1 MTNVQGI
8 GVWLACCLCLVT
20 GADAGARSFPD
31 LKFNQLT
38 VKDGL
43 STNEVWCTFEDSRGI
58 MWIGTSQG
66 LNRYDG
72 TGFRIYQHRD
82 NDSTTP
88 AGNIIR
94 SIAEDPEHYLWL
106 GTDAG
111 LSRFD
116 PRTGKC
122 RNYRHDTARSNSL
135 ADNGQCAPFTD
146 SKGRLWLATG
156 KGVQLFDY
164 HKDRF
169 ITYTT
174 PPPRYPLHVRVGRFF
189 HRIVEDRQHRL
200 WALGY
205 SGLCLIDEQQQ
216 RLQRYEQL
224 GTGNAS
230 TFCQMPDNRIYLGS
244 PEQGLLTFDPGQYQ
258 YQPVMLQPA
267 PSSPVRVRA
276 LSQWEDNN
284 GDTWLCAGIDGG
296 LALLEAGSNHW
307 KEYTFQRDNPV
318 SFPAFTVYQI
328 TRDSRNRLWLATD
341 NGIAI
346 VDPYLQYFD
355 NLRLYLQTGN
365 TNPRSFG
372 LPNNILQTRQYTYLT
387 SLYGKGVYLA
397 DKSWKLLRHIT
408 AIPPGAAADGN
419 RSVNSIFDDGRGNLW
434 FSTDAGLIRQRGKQ
448 YRLFL
453 PPGADTAQAE
463 AKVIS
468 KIYARK
474 DGLFWIRARS
484 NGLYLFDPEHGRFLA
499 QYKPDGLRIDGA
511 VYACLPEGPD
521 GLWVGAVG
529 GISRYDPGTGSF
541 IKVPVTDMQGRQT
554 RVRWVT
560 DITKDKYG
568 TVWAASASGLVK
580 IDPAQGRGILMDTR
594 SGLPEQNLKRI
605 LADTT
610 GCLWIPS
617 QYGIIRYD
625 GSNKF
630 NYFNINDGLPYQYE
644 GYGFFEADEHG
655 NFLLGF
661 QGIVTRFNPYQVRI
675 NEQTPHLVLMDIE
688 ADGKP
693 IALLEPARQ
702 PEIRLQPGT
711 RLVHIHFALTN
722 YTSPLENKYYYR
734 LGGADGVWQ
743 QVKGGDI
750 DLGSL
755 PKGNHIL
762 YLKGCNNDGVFSKVS
777 SLSVVVLPYWYET
790 LLFKVL
796 VACVT
801 LLLVFWLLRI
811 RIAAIRKEALFRQ
824 KLAETEMQ
832 LLRSRMNPHF
842 IFNCLNS
849 IKLYVAENNREAAML
864 YLDKFSRLIR
874 LVLENSQNERVV
886 LEQDLEALKLY
897 LEMER
902 IRFKEKLRYEIR
914 IDSNVDAEYLEVPP
928 MLIQP
933 YVENA
938 IWHGLMHREEGGTVS
953 IGLEYDVE
961 AGVLAAVI
969 RDDGVGRRKALA
981 LKSKSAAYRSLG
993 MSITGERIG
1002 LINERYQVNATVT
1015 VRDLYLDSG
1024 EAAGTEVVLRIP
1036 VKE

>member
-8 GVWLACCLCLVT
+8 GIWLAFCLCLVT

-72 TGFRIYQHRD
+72 TGFRIYPHRD

-88 AGNIIR
+88 TGNMIR
-94 SIAEDPEHYLWL
+94 SIAEDREHYLWL
-106 GTDAG
+106 GTDVG

-122 RNYRHDTARSNSL
+122 NNYRYDTARSNSL
-135 ADNGQCAPFTD
+135 ADNGQCAPFID

-156 KGVQLFDY
+156 RGVQQFDY
-164 HKDRF
+164 RQDRF

-174 PPPRYPLHVRVGRFF
+174 TSLLYPLHVRVDQSFY
-189 HRIVEDRQHRL
+189 RIVEDRQQRL
-200 WALGY
+200 WALSH
-205 SGLCLIDEQQQ
+205 SGICLIDEQRQH
-216 RLQRYEQL
+216 LQRYEQQ
-224 GTGNAS
+224 GTGDAS
-230 TFCQMPDNRIYLGS
+230 AFCQTADNRIYLGS
-244 PEQGLLTFDPGQYQ
+244 PVQGLFTFDPRLQQ
-258 YQPVMLQPA
+258 SQPVLLQPA
-267 PSSPVRVRA
+267 PQAPVRVRA
-276 LSQWEDNN
+276 LSQWEDND
-284 GDTWLCAGIDGG
+284 GDTWLCAGMDGG
-296 LALLEAGSNHW
+296 LALVEPGGSDW
-307 KEYTFQRDNPV
+307 KEYHFQRDNPV

-387 SLYGKGVYLA
+387 SLYGKGVYLV
-397 DKSWKLLRHIT
+397 DKNWRLLRHIP
-408 AIPPGAAADGN
+408 AIPPGAVGEGS
-419 RSVNSIFDDGRGNLW
+419 RSVNSIFDDGQGSLW
-434 FSTDAGLIRQRGKQ
+434 FSTDAGLIRQSGRQ
-448 YRLFL
+448 YKLFL
-453 PPGADTAQAE
+453 PPGVDTAKAE
-463 AKVIS
+463 TLVMS

-484 NGLYLFDPEHGRFLA
+484 NGLYLFDPAQGRFLE
-499 QYKPDGLRIDGA
+499 QYKPDGEHIDGA
-511 VYACLPEGPD
+511 VYACLPEGTE

-529 GISRYDPGTGSF
+529 GISRYDPPSGRF
-541 IKVPVTDMQGRQT
+541 AKIPVADIQGRPA

-580 IDPAQGRGILMDTR
+580 IDPVQGRGILIDIR

-625 GSNKF
+625 GRNKF

-644 GYGFFEADEHG
+644 GYGFFEADENG

-675 NEQTPHLVLMDIE
+675 NEQVPDLVLMDIE

-693 IALLEPARQ
+693 VALQESRRS
-702 PEIRLQPGT
+702 EITLHPGT

-722 YTSPLENKYYYR
+722 YTSPQENKYYYR
-734 LGGADGVWQ
+734 LGGAGGVWQ

-755 PKGNHIL
+755 PKGNHTL
-762 YLKGCNNDGVFSKVS
+762 YLKGCNNDGVFSKEA
-777 SLSVVVLPYWYET
+777 SLSVIVLPYWYET

-796 VACVT
+796 AACVT

-811 RIAAIRKEALFRQ
+811 RISAIRKEALFRQ

-849 IKLYVAENNREAAML
+849 IKRYVAENNREAATL

-874 LVLENSQNERVV
+874 LVLENSQHERVV

-933 YVENA
+933 YAENA
-938 IWHGLMHREEGGTVS
+938 IWHGLMHREEGGTVT
-953 IGLEYDVE
+953 IGLGYDAE
-961 AGVLAAVI
+961 AQVLIAVI
-969 RDDGVGRRKALA
+969 RDNGVGRHKALA

-1015 VRDLYLDSG
+1015 VKDLYLDSG

-1036 VKE
+1036 VTG